1 MLDFVNEN
9 IWLLVVWG
17 FERVNLKNQGVRIED
32 FKGTGYDFVSELKKK
47 NKKIWDYSII
57 R

>member
-1 MLDFVNEN
+1 MNEN